1 MRFWIIIS
9 LLFSLTNCLA
19 QELNLSELRELYI
32 EASFE
37 EDKANELYELTK
49 NSSIESGYKK
59 FTYHAIAILLQS
71 KFAINPIDKLKS
83 FGEGKEQ
90 LEKVISQYPK
100 DIELRFL
107 RFCVQDGTP
116 AILDYKLNMEEDSQ
130 FINNN
135 IYTTSEELQQFI
147 IPIFKT
153 LNDGRTSYT
162 GR

>member
-9 LLFSLTNCLA
+9 LLFSLTNSLA
-19 QELNLSELRELYI
+19 QGLNLSELRELYI

>member
-49 NSSIESGYKK
+49 SSSIESSYKK
-59 FTYHAIAILLQS
+59 FTYHAIAILLKS

>member
-9 LLFSLTNCLA
+9 LLLSLTNSQA

-37 EDKANELYELTK
+37 EDKANKLYELTK
-49 NSSIESGYKK
+49 NSSIENDYKN
-59 FTYHAIAILLQS
+59 FSYHAIAILLQS
-71 KFAINPIDKLKS
+71 KFSINPIDKLKS
-83 FGEGKEQ
+83 FGQGKKQ

-130 FINNN
+130 FIKNN
-135 IYTTSEELQQFI
+135 ISTTSEELQQFI

>member
-1 MRFWIIIS
+1 MRFWVIIS
-9 LLFSLTNCLA
+9 LFLSVINTQA
-19 QELNLSELRELYI
+19 QELNLSEVRELYI

-37 EDKANELYELTK
+37 ENKANKLYKLTK
-49 NSSIESGYKK
+49 NSSIKSDHKN

-71 KFAINPIDKLKS
+71 KFTFNPIHKIKW
-83 FGEGKEQ
+83 FIEGKEQ
-90 LEKVISQYPK
+90 LEKVISLYPN

-130 FINNN
+130 FILNN
-135 IYTTSEELQQFI
+135 ITINSDELQQFI
-147 IPIFKT
+147 MPIFKN

-162 GR
+162 SR

>member
-9 LLFSLTNCLA
+9 LLLSLTNSQA

>member
-49 NSSIESGYKK
+49 SSSIESSYKK
-59 FTYHAIAILLQS
+59 FTYHAIAILLKS

-90 LEKVISQYPK
+90 LEKVISRYPK

>member
-9 LLFSLTNCLA
+9 LLFSLTNSLA

-71 KFAINPIDKLKS
+71 KFALNPIDKLKS

-90 LEKVISQYPK
+90 LEKVISQYPE

-135 IYTTSEELQQFI
+135 IYTTSEELQQYI

>member
-1 MRFWIIIS
+1 MRYWIIIS
-9 LLFSLTNCLA
+9 LLFSVANSQA
-19 QELNLSELRELYI
+19 QKLNLSELRELYI

-37 EDKANELYELTK
+37 EDKANKLYELTK
-49 NSSIESGYKK
+49 NSSIERGYKN

-71 KFAINPIDKLKS
+71 KFYVNPIHKLKS
-83 FGEGKEQ
+83 FAKGKEQ

-116 AILDYKLNMEEDSQ
+116 TILDYKLNMEEDSQ
-130 FINNN
+130 FIKNN
-135 IYTTSEELQQFI
+135 ISTSSEELQQFI
-147 IPIFKT
+147 MPIFKT

>member
-1 MRFWIIIS
+1 MKFWIIIS
-9 LLFSLTNCLA
+9 LLLSLANIQA

-90 LEKVISQYPK
+90 LEKVISQYPE

>member
-9 LLFSLTNCLA
+9 LLFSLTNSLA
-19 QELNLSELRELYI
+19 QGLNLSELRELYI

-49 NSSIESGYKK
+49 SSSIESSYKK

>member
-1 MRFWIIIS
+1 M
-9 LLFSLTNCLA
+9 
-19 QELNLSELRELYI
+19 
-32 EASFE
+32 
-37 EDKANELYELTK
+37 
-49 NSSIESGYKK
+49 
-59 FTYHAIAILLQS
+59 
-71 KFAINPIDKLKS
+71 
-83 FGEGKEQ
+83 
-90 LEKVISQYPK
+90 ISQYPK

>member
-9 LLFSLTNCLA
+9 LLFSVADSQA

-37 EDKANELYELTK
+37 EDKANKLYELTK
-49 NSSIESGYKK
+49 NSSIESDYKN
-59 FTYHAIAILLQS
+59 FSYHAIAILLQS
-71 KFAINPIDKLKS
+71 KFSINPIHKLKL

-90 LEKVISQYPK
+90 LEKVISQYHK

-130 FINNN
+130 FIKNK
-135 IYTTSEELQQFI
+135 ISTSSEELQQFI

>member
-9 LLFSLTNCLA
+9 LLFSLTTSLA

-90 LEKVISQYPK
+90 LEKVISQYPE

-107 RFCVQDGTP
+107 RFCVQNDTP
-116 AILDYKLNMEEDSQ
+116 AILDYKQNLEEDKQ
-130 FINNN
+130 FIKNK
-135 IYTTSEELQQFI
+135 ISISSEELQQFI

>member
-9 LLFSLTNCLA
+9 LLFSLGNSQA
-19 QELNLSELRELYI
+19 QDLNLPELRKLYI

-37 EDKANELYELTK
+37 EDKANKLYELTK
-49 NSSIESGYKK
+49 NSSIENDYKN

-71 KFAINPIDKLKS
+71 KFCINPIDKLKS
-83 FGEGKEQ
+83 FGEGKKQ
-90 LEKVISQYPK
+90 LEKVINLYPK

-107 RFCVQDGTP
+107 RFCVQNDTP
-116 AILDYKLNMEEDSQ
+116 AILEYKLNMEEDSQ
-130 FINNN
+130 IIKNN
-135 IYTTSEELQQFI
+135 ISASSEELQQFI

-153 LNDGRTSYT
+153 LNNGRTSYT

>member
-9 LLFSLTNCLA
+9 LLFYLTNSLA

-71 KFAINPIDKLKS
+71 KFAINLLINS
-83 FGEGKEQ
+83 SH
-90 LEKVISQYPK
+90 LEKVK
-100 DIELRFL
+100 
-107 RFCVQDGTP
+107 
-116 AILDYKLNMEEDSQ
+116 
-130 FINNN
+130 NN
-135 IYTTSEELQQFI
+135 
-147 IPIFKT
+147 
-153 LNDGRTSYT
+153 
-162 GR
+162 

>member
-9 LLFSLTNCLA
+9 LLFFLTNSLA

>member
-1 MRFWIIIS
+1 MRFWIIIF
-9 LLFSLTNCLA
+9 LLFSLTKSQA
-19 QELNLSELRELYI
+19 QELNLSEVRKLYI

-37 EDKANELYELTK
+37 EDKANKLYELTK
-49 NSSIESGYKK
+49 NSSIESDYKN
-59 FTYHAIAILLQS
+59 FSYNAVAILLQS
-71 KFAINPIDKLKS
+71 KLSINPINKLKS
-83 FGEGKEQ
+83 FREGKEQ

-107 RFCVQDGTP
+107 RFCIQEGTP
-116 AILDYKLNMEEDSQ
+116 AILDYKINIEKDRQ
-130 FINNN
+130 FIKNN
-135 IYTTSEELQQFI
+135 ISTSSDELQQFI

>member
-9 LLFSLTNCLA
+9 LLFSLANSQA

-37 EDKANELYELTK
+37 EDKANKLYELTK
-49 NSSIESGYKK
+49 NSSIESDYKN
-59 FTYHAIAILLQS
+59 FSYHTIAILLQS
-71 KFAINPIDKLKS
+71 KFSINPIEKLKL

-90 LEKVISQYPK
+90 LEKVISQYHK

-135 IYTTSEELQQFI
+135 IFTSSEELQQFI

>member
-9 LLFSLTNCLA
+9 LLLSSANIQA

-32 EASFE
+32 EASSE
-37 EDKANELYELTK
+37 EDRANKLYELTK
-49 NSSIESGYKK
+49 NSSIESDYKN
-59 FTYHAIAILLQS
+59 FSYHAIAILLQS
-71 KFAINPIDKLKS
+71 KFSTNLIDKLKS
-83 FGEGKEQ
+83 FRKGKEQ

-130 FINNN
+130 LIKNN
-135 IYTTSEELQQFI
+135 ISTSSEELQQFI
-147 IPIFKT
+147 IPIFKR
-153 LNDGRTSYT
+153 LNYGRTSYT

>member
-9 LLFSLTNCLA
+9 LLLSLTNSQA

-37 EDKANELYELTK
+37 EDKANKLYELTI
-49 NSSIESGYKK
+49 NSSIESDYKN

-71 KFAINPIDKLKS
+71 KFSINPIDKLKS
-83 FGEGKEQ
+83 FGQGKKQ

-130 FINNN
+130 FIKNN
-135 IYTTSEELQQFI
+135 ISTTSQELQQFI

-162 GR
+162 SR

>member
-1 MRFWIIIS
+1 M
-9 LLFSLTNCLA
+9 LTLTNCQAQQIDLA
-19 QELNLSELRELYI
+19 ELRDLYI

-37 EDKANELYELTK
+37 RVKANKLYELTK
-49 NSSIESGYKK
+49 NSSIESSYKK

-71 KFAINPIDKLKS
+71 KFSINPIDKHKS
-83 FGEGKEQ
+83 FREGKEL
-90 LEKVISQYPK
+90 LEMVIGQYPE

-116 AILDYKLNMEEDSQ
+116 AILDYKQGMEEDNK
-130 FINNN
+130 FIKNN
-135 IYTTSEELQQFI
+135 ISTSSEELQQFI
-147 IPIFKT
+147 MPIFKT

>member
-9 LLFSLTNCLA
+9 LLFYLTNSLA

>member
-1 MRFWIIIS
+1 M
-9 LLFSLTNCLA
+9 
-19 QELNLSELRELYI
+19 
-32 EASFE
+32 
-37 EDKANELYELTK
+37 
-49 NSSIESGYKK
+49 
-59 FTYHAIAILLQS
+59 
-71 KFAINPIDKLKS
+71 
-83 FGEGKEQ
+83 
-90 LEKVISQYPK
+90 ISQYPK

-135 IYTTSEELQQFI
+135 IYTTSEKLQQFI

>member
-9 LLFSLTNCLA
+9 LLLSLTNSLA

-71 KFAINPIDKLKS
+71 KFAVNPIDKLKS

>member
-9 LLFSLTNCLA
+9 LLFYLTNSLA

-49 NSSIESGYKK
+49 SSSIESSYKK

>member
-9 LLFSLTNCLA
+9 LLFSLTNSLA

-49 NSSIESGYKK
+49 SSSIESSYKK

>member
-9 LLFSLTNCLA
+9 LLFSLTNSLA

>member
-9 LLFSLTNCLA
+9 LLLSLTNSQA

-37 EDKANELYELTK
+37 EDKANKLYELTK
-49 NSSIESGYKK
+49 NSSIESDYKN
-59 FTYHAIAILLQS
+59 FSYHAIAILLQS
-71 KFAINPIDKLKS
+71 KFSINPIDKLKS
-83 FGEGKEQ
+83 FGQGKKQ

-130 FINNN
+130 FIKNN
-135 IYTTSEELQQFI
+135 ISTTSEELQQFI

-162 GR
+162 SR